1 MGQWQR
7 SEVQKQHHIQNVQW
21 GGGGGGDVKFR
32 KLGLKTEEMSSSVIP
47 QLATLLAT
55 TAHITWLVN
64 ICLHTNFL
72 H

>member
-1 MGQWQR
+1 MAAVRGPETT
-7 SEVQKQHHIQNVQW
+7 SYTEYSV
-21 GGGGGGDVKFR
+21 GGKDVKFR

>member
-1 MGQWQR
+1 MGQRQR
-7 SEVQKQHHIQNVQW
+7 SEVQKQHHIQNIQW
-21 GGGGGGDVKFR
+21 GGKDVKFR

>member
-1 MGQWQR
+1 MGQRQL
-7 SEVQKQHHIQNVQW
+7 SEVQKQLHIQNIQW
-21 GGGGGGDVKFR
+21 GGKDVKFR